1 MTMPIDDPLDRSLG
15 APRERLTIDVS
26 GLPTTT
32 FGHRNLNGWG
42 TIGFMVIEGT
52 TLAVAAA
59 SLLYLRG
66 NFESWPPRPA
76 LPPEL
81 GVPSL
86 VLLVLLV
93 KLVPA
98 WRMMQAAKRLDTPG
112 VRRWLAAALAVGA
125 LALALRLL
133 EYQSLN
139 VRWDEN
145 AYGSVV
151 WTILGLHTFL
161 LAFDVLEMIA
171 FLVLFHD
178 EERLQSKHYADAED
192 SGVYEFFLTLS
203 WVPLYLLV
211 YFLPRA

>member
-1 MTMPIDDPLDRSLG
+1 MTMPIDDPLDRSLA
-15 APRERLTIDVS
+15 APGERLTIDVS

-32 FGHRNLNGWG
+32 FGHRNLNWWG

-98 WRMMQAAKRLDTPG
+98 WRMMQAAKRLDRPAT
-112 VRRWLAAALAVGA
+112 RRWIAVALAVGA
-125 LALALRLL
+125 LAMALRLL
-133 EYQSLN
+133 EFQSLN
-139 VRWDEN
+139 VRWDQN
-145 AYGSVV
+145 AYGSAV
-151 WTILGLHTFL
+151 WTLLGLHTFL
-161 LAFDVLEMIA
+161 LVFDVLEMVA
-171 FLVLFHD
+171 FLALFHD
-178 EERLQSKHYADAED
+178 DERLQSKHYADAED
-192 SGVYEFFLTLS
+192 SGVYEFFLSLS

-211 YFLPRA
+211 YLLPRA